1 MVEIFKPDK
10 IIIVLHEATTGPAHD
25 LRDFLLKKGTKELLF
40 IAHPLF
46 YVKGKRKDPSR
57 FELYKNGKLV
67 KKGRSFR
74 WVLPEYLLYL
84 KDLIY
89 TLLWSQ
95 KFIGK
100 SDYFFGVGNLNA
112 FAGHV
117 LRVIGMTREVI
128 YYVIDYIPNRF
139 QNNFINSR
147 YHWIEKYCAA
157 KSNWTWNLSPRMIEE
172 RQKRSTMT
180 FPNQLVVL
188 HGVHINR
195 IKQAPFSKIN
205 KYEIL
210 YMGGLLK
217 KQGVQLV
224 IEALPIILER
234 LPNVTFTI
242 IGSGEYGDTLKE
254 LVKKLHL
261 EKYVTFLGYIANH
274 EEVENRTAKASIA
287 VALYEGRKDNFTYY
301 TDPGKVKN
309 YLGAGVPVIITDV
322 PYIAGLI
329 QKAKCAIIV
338 RYKKQ
343 EVAEKLVSFLSNE
356 KMMREYRINAVRFAK
371 KYDWDKVFTETLAK
385 MGIAIP

>member
-1 MVEIFKPDK
+1 MEIFKLNK

-25 LRDFLLKKGTKELLF
+25 LRDFLLKNGTKELLF

-46 YVKGKRKDPSR
+46 YVKGKRKDSSR

-67 KKGRSFR
+67 KEGRSFH

-89 TLLWSQ
+89 TILWSR

-112 FAGHV
+112 FAGHI
-117 LRVIGMTREVI
+117 LRIIGITRKVI

-139 QNNFINSR
+139 RNNFINSG

-157 KSNWTWNLSPRMIEE
+157 NSSWTWNLSPRMIEE
-172 RQKRSTMT
+172 RQKRSITI

-205 KYEIL
+205 KHEIL

-217 KQGVQLV
+217 KQGVQLI
-224 IEALPIILER
+224 IEALPVILEK
-234 LPNVTFTI
+234 LPNVTLTI
-242 IGSGEYGDTLKE
+242 IGSGEYGDTLKA

-261 EKYVTFLGYIANH
+261 EKHVTFLGYISSH
-274 EEVENRTAKASIA
+274 EEMENRMVKASIA
-287 VALYEGRKDNFTYY
+287 VALYEGRKENFTYY

-309 YLGAGVPVIITDV
+309 YLGTGVPVMITNV

-329 QKAKCAIIV
+329 RKAKCAIIV
-338 RYKKQ
+338 RYKKK
-343 EVAEKLVSFLSNE
+343 EIAEKLVSFLSNE

-371 KYDWDKVFTETLAK
+371 KYDWDKVFTQTLAK
-385 MGIAIP
+385 MGIVIP